1 MCRSRGTL
9 HLSRLLLFR
18 STKHPIGYQL
28 HCLRCYK
35 TPDLLLH
42 ILHSGRMRSSHRKSH
57 STSVL
62 SFLAGSPASTSQLSL
77 EQNAPRQQHRSKR
90 GQSVLPS
97 VDEQLSN
104 TSNNI
109 LSGLQ
114 GMMDDRQK
122 DDHPGDRLKRG
133 RGRGDAK
140 QLLSDVSTFYLI
152 SSQ

>member
-1 MCRSRGTL
+1 MVHCISRGCCCFVQQNIQSAINSIVFVVTTL
-9 HLSRLLLFR
+9 QTSYFIFFIR
-18 STKHPIGYQL
+18 
-28 HCLRCYK
+28 
-35 TPDLLLH
+35 
-42 ILHSGRMRSSHRKSH
+42 RMRSSHRKSH

-114 GMMDDRQK
+114 EMMDDRQK